1 MTQEDRAQGD
11 LVARMARLER
21 QNRFLKAGLAGI
33 VVVVGLVTCLSVVRA
48 ASPLETVTAKRF
60 VLEDDRGQERAVLGF
75 DAAGLP
81 RLSFIRP
88 DGTPGLSL
96 SDGPQMFPAR

>member
-1 MTQEDRAQGD
+1 MTHETTAEGD
-11 LVARMARLER
+11 LVARVARLER
-21 QNRFLKAGLAGI
+21 QNRSLKAGLAGI
-33 VVVVGLVTCLSVVRA
+33 MVVLVLVTSLSVVRA
-48 ASPLETVTAKRF
+48 ASPLETVTARRF

-88 DGTPGLSL
+88 DGSPGLSL
-96 SDGPQMFPAR
+96 SDGPQIFPAR

>member
-11 LVARMARLER
+11 LVARVARLER

-33 VVVVGLVTCLSVVRA
+33 TIVLGLVTSLSAVRA
-48 ASPLETVTAKRF
+48 ASPLETLTAKRF
-60 VLEDDRGQERAVLGF
+60 VLKDDRGQERAVLGF

-88 DGTPGLSL
+88 DGSPGLSL
-96 SDGPQMFPAR
+96 TDGPQMFPAR